1 MVNYCKNC
9 GNNLISD
16 DIFCNNCGAKIIYRK
31 SSEKA
36 KSYESTLKSTHSTSK
51 LYRSRTNRRVWGV
64 CGGLGNYFNI
74 DPVIIR
80 IGFILAFLGWG
91 TGLLLYIIL
100 TIFIEEEPLYAE
112 TQRSKRHHSS
122 HW

>member
-1 MVNYCKNC
+1 MVNYCENC
-9 GNNLISD
+9 GNKLISD
-16 DIFCNNCGAKIIYRK
+16 NIFCNNCGAKISYRK

-36 KSYESTLKSTHSTSK
+36 KSYESTLESAHSAPK

-100 TIFIEEEPLYAE
+100 AIFIEEEPLYTE
-112 TQRSKRHHSS
+112 THRSKRHHSS
-122 HW
+122 YW